1 MRESIEITSPLP
13 DSRWQI
19 LQRNFREAFSG
30 ELVQQRRAHDGRRLD
45 SALVANRRNAYRYIL
60 LILAVV
66 LAPVDAHNFYTGQLL
81 PALAG
86 LVLLLVFAS
95 NIWLLSMGRDA
106 FLSPALVLLL
116 TIAMVVLSV
125 VYGQTYSLYW
135 LYPLLVALPVL
146 LRTRWAVWL
155 GIVCGVVVTPL
166 VFYQF
171 EPETATIICLS
182 MVHTWLVSA
191 WLMYAV
197 NVQSSRLKD
206 MALTDALT
214 GAFNRRYFESLAEQ
228 ALEIWQRYQRPASLL
243 VLDIDH
249 FKQINDS
256 YGHATGDEA
265 LKGLVALISQRIRGV
280 DTLCRYG
287 GEEFVVLLAETGAIQ
302 AARVAEEIRA
312 KVQAAAL
319 APGPGLTISIGV
331 ADLTQASSV
340 EAWVQSADVALYR
353 AKQAGRNR
361 VEIDNSDVP
370 ASGDAAEAVPLWR

>member
-1 MRESIEITSPLP
+1 M
-13 DSRWQI
+13 
-19 LQRNFREAFSG
+19 
-30 ELVQQRRAHDGRRLD
+30 QQRRAYDGRRLD
-45 SALVANRRNAYRYIL
+45 SKLVANRRNAYRYIL

-66 LAPVDAHNFYTGQLL
+66 LAPVDAHNFYTGQIV
-81 PALAG
+81 PAVAG
-86 LVLLLVFAS
+86 LTLLLIFVG

-155 GIVCGVVVTPL
+155 GIVCGVIVTPL

-171 EPETATIICLS
+171 EPETAVIICLS
-182 MVHTWLVSA
+182 MAHTWLVSA

-197 NVQSSRLKD
+197 NEQSSRLKD

-228 ALEIWQRYQRPASLL
+228 AIEIWQRYQRPASLL

-249 FKQINDS
+249 FKKINDRH
-256 YGHATGDEA
+256 GHATGDEA
-265 LKGLVALISQRIRGV
+265 LKGLVTLISQRIRGV

-287 GEEFVVLLAETGAIQ
+287 GEEFVVLLAETGVIQ
-302 AARVAEEIRA
+302 AARVAEEIRV
-312 KVQAAAL
+312 KVQEAAL
-319 APGPGLTISIGV
+319 APGDGLTISIGV
-331 ADLTQASSV
+331 ADLTGASSV
-340 EAWVQSADVALYR
+340 EAWFDAADAALYR

-361 VEIDNSDVP
+361 VETADSDLSPFDSDV
-370 ASGDAAEAVPLWR
+370 ETVPLWR

>member
-1 MRESIEITSPLP
+1 MPE
-13 DSRWQI
+13 SRWQT
-19 LQRNFREAFSG
+19 LQTNFREAFSG
-30 ELVQQRRAHDGRRLD
+30 ELVQQRRAYDGRRLD

-66 LAPVDAHNFYTGQLL
+66 LAPVDAHNFYTGQVV

-86 LVLLLVFAS
+86 LMLLLIFVA
-95 NIWLLSMGRDA
+95 NIWLLSLGRDA

-116 TIAMVVLSV
+116 TIAMVVMSV

-171 EPETATIICLS
+171 EPETAAIICLS
-182 MVHTWLVSA
+182 MAHTWLVSA

-197 NVQSSRLKD
+197 NQQSSRLKD

-228 ALEIWQRYQRPASLL
+228 ALEVWQRYKRPASLL

-249 FKQINDS
+249 FKRINDS
-256 YGHATGDEA
+256 YGHAAGDKA
-265 LKGLVALISQRIRGV
+265 LKGLVTLISQRIRGV

-287 GEEFVVLLAETGAIQ
+287 GEEFVVLLAETSVTQ
-302 AARVAEEIRA
+302 AARVAQEIRV
-312 KVQAAAL
+312 KVQEATL
-319 APGPGLTISIGV
+319 APGPRLTVSIGV
-331 ADLTQASSV
+331 ADLTRVGSV
-340 EAWVQSADVALYR
+340 LEWFQSADVALYK

-361 VEIDNSDVP
+361 VETDEAGSQAV
-370 ASGDAAEAVPLWR
+370 ADAETVPLWR

>member
-1 MRESIEITSPLP
+1 M
-13 DSRWQI
+13 
-19 LQRNFREAFSG
+19 
-30 ELVQQRRAHDGRRLD
+30 QQRRAYDGQRLD
-45 SALVANRRNAYRYIL
+45 SVLVANRRNAYRYIL

-66 LAPVDAHNFYTGQLL
+66 LAPVDAHNFYTGQIV

-106 FLSPALVLLL
+106 FLSPALVLFL

-146 LRTRWAVWL
+146 LRTRWAIWL

-171 EPETATIICLS
+171 EPETAAIICLS
-182 MVHTWLVSA
+182 MAHTWLVSA

-197 NVQSSRLKD
+197 NAHSSRLRD

-249 FKQINDS
+249 FKQVNDN
-256 YGHATGDEA
+256 YGHAIGDEA

-287 GEEFVVLLAETGAIQ
+287 GEEFVVLLAETGAMQ

-312 KVQAAAL
+312 KVQEAAL
-319 APGPGLTISIGV
+319 VPGSGLTISIGV
-331 ADLTQASSV
+331 ADLRRVSSV
-340 EAWVQSADVALYR
+340 DAWFQAADAALYR

-361 VEIDNSDVP
+361 VEADTSGAA
-370 ASGDAAEAVPLWR
+370 ASRDDMEAVPLWR

>member
-1 MRESIEITSPLP
+1 MS
-13 DSRWQI
+13 DSRWQT
-19 LQRNFREAFSG
+19 LQRNFREAYSG
-30 ELVQQRRAHDGRRLD
+30 ELVQQRRAYDGERLD

-60 LILAVV
+60 LILAIV
-66 LAPVDAHNFYTGQLL
+66 LAPVDAHNFYTGQII

-86 LVLLLVFAS
+86 LTLLLVFVI
-95 NIWLLSMGRDA
+95 NIGLLSTGKDA

-116 TIAMVVLSV
+116 TIAMVVLSM

-146 LRTRWAVWL
+146 LRTRWAIWL
-155 GIVCGVVVTPL
+155 GILCGVIVTPL

-171 EPETATIICLS
+171 ESETAIIICLS
-182 MVHTWLVSA
+182 MAHTWLVSA

-197 NVQSSRLKD
+197 NLQSSRLKD

-214 GAFNRRYFESLAEQ
+214 GAFNRRYFESQAEQ
-228 ALEIWQRYQRPASLL
+228 ALEIWQRYQRPSSLL

-256 YGHATGDEA
+256 FGHTAGDEA

-287 GEEFVVLLAETGAIQ
+287 GEEFVVLLAEARAVQ
-302 AARVAEEIRA
+302 AASVAEEIRR
-312 KVQAAAL
+312 KVEEADL
-319 APGPGLTISIGV
+319 VPGSTMTISIGV

-340 EAWVQSADVALYR
+340 HTWFQAADVALYR

-361 VEIDNSDVP
+361 VEMENPEESQSVET
-370 ASGDAAEAVPLWR
+370 AGAVPLWR